1 MLKICLMKSF
11 QSKCANMYPNLGD
24 SEFKS
29 IRFNVLHSGKARS
42 LVTSCNLSVNQLIL
56 ADASGNVWAIDTA
69 KSKKQWSIKL
79 KHGLRFGFHFINGQL
94 FAFHEKGLVR
104 ISKENGE
111 IETLVTFRHVHSPVL
126 INDHFYLQESAQG
139 STSKGNLIKIN
150 PITLKVDTLY
160 EESTKRSMGNIYSR
174 EICAWSEDRILFFA
188 DSHLRSYDVGSGVIA
203 SVLEDK
209 YQNIAGLLTVNDHV
223 FFIPNFD
230 WERDKSLRQH
240 PHFQRML
247 HVDSNLII
255 NIVEDE
261 DQFSGSL
268 SYSGSSLFRR
278 QSDAIATFAGL
289 AFHINGKHYEKI
301 GRLIANDQYPR
312 LPNHSKLVQFKD
324 KTYIFFDASYGNYAE
339 EVGFVI
345 SEVGA
350 NNQYTRLERYITGK
364 RGKNFGTN
372 IIHAFDDYLAVCGD
386 GHYHL
391 LQLK

>member
-1 MLKICLMKSF
+1 
-11 QSKCANMYPNLGD
+11 MYPNLGD
-24 SEFKS
+24 REFKS
-29 IRFNVLHSGKARS
+29 LQFNVIHSGKARS
-42 LVTSCNLSVNQLIL
+42 LVTSCSLSANQLIL
-56 ADASGNVWAIDTA
+56 ADASGNVWAIDTT
-69 KSKKQWSIKL
+69 KGKTQWRIKL
-79 KHGLRFGFHFINGQL
+79 KYGLRFGFHLINNQL
-94 FAFHEKGLVR
+94 FAFHEKGLVS
-104 ISKENGE
+104 ICAENGE
-111 IETLVTFRHVHSPVL
+111 IETLLTFRHVHSPVL

-174 EICAWSEDRILFFA
+174 EISAWSEDRILFFA
-188 DSHLRSYDVGSGVIA
+188 DSQIRSYHLSSGVVTD
-203 SVLEDK
+203 VLEDK
-209 YQNIAGLLTVNDHV
+209 YQNIAGLLTVSDHV

-230 WERDKSLRQH
+230 WERDKSLRDH
-240 PHFQRML
+240 PHFQKML
-247 HVDSNLII
+247 HIDSNL
-255 NIVEDE
+255 NIHLIEDE
-261 DQFSGSL
+261 DQQFSGSL
-268 SYSGSSLFRR
+268 TYSGSVLYRN
-278 QSDAIATFAGL
+278 QTNAIATFAGL
-289 AFHINGKHYEKI
+289 VFHINGKHYEKI

-372 IIHAFDDYLAVCGD
+372 IIHAFDDYLVVCGD